1 MKTLSEDYITCNW
14 LSQDLKL
21 SQDLNQ
27 ADSTLYALIH
37 YTVLLF

>member
-14 LSQDLKL
+14 LSQDL
-21 SQDLNQ
+21 NQ
-27 ADSTLYALIH
+27 ADSTLCALIH